1 MATVT
6 VKRFTS
12 LIHDPTSA
20 DNIAGQIEQHT
31 IETGDTIVDIIRIA
45 ELPEER
51 LHLVILNGLYVAKED
66 RGQQQLTEGDIIS
79 FWPPIVGG

>member
-12 LIHDPTSA
+12 LIKDPTSA
-20 DNIAGQIEQHT
+20 ENIAGQIEQYP
-31 IETGDTIVDIIRIA
+31 INSGDTINDIIKIA
-45 ELPEER
+45 ELPEEL
-51 LHLVILNGLYVAKED
+51 LHLDILNGTYIDKEK
-66 RGQQQLTEGDIIS
+66 RSIQQLTDGDVIA